1 MIRKLDQNR
10 IYQGLLLKEMIVTRK
25 REVLNR

>member
-10 IYQGLLLKEMIVTRK
+10 IYQGLLKEMIVTRK